1 MHRVTYSKEGLIKF
15 TSHLDLIRLWQ
26 RVFRRSG
33 LLVRMSQGFSPHPL
47 MSFGPPLPL
56 GVEGRGEL
64 MDVALVAGQNLTDAQ
79 QRLQASLP
87 EGIRVHGFRPVPE
100 SRPSLCATI
109 DGAGYEVMLDGES
122 ARREA
127 REKIAV
133 AKSAPTIVS
142 RKQTRN
148 GERYRDIKPLI
159 KELEVEEDDG
169 GGVCIRFTVR
179 IGEGGNCN
187 PHELLEAV
195 LGWPV
200 ERIKKLRI
208 VRTALTSSGKF

>member
-15 TSHLDLIRLWQ
+15 ISHLDLIRLWQ
-26 RVFRRSG
+26 RAFRRAG

-64 MDVALVAGQNLTDAQ
+64 MDVALAAGQDLADAQ
-79 QRLQASLP
+79 QRLQALLP
-87 EGIRVHGFRPVPE
+87 EGIRIHGVRPVPE
-100 SRPSLCATI
+100 SRPSLCAVI
-109 DGAGYEVMLDGES
+109 DSAGYEVRLEKES
-122 ARREA
+122 AREA
-127 REKIAV
+127 GEKIAV
-133 AKSAPTIVS
+133 AKSAPTVVS
-142 RKQTRN
+142 KKRTRD

-159 KELEVEEDDG
+159 KELEVDEEDG
-169 GGVCIRFTVR
+169 GEARIRFTVR

-195 LGWPV
+195 LGWPE
-200 ERIKKLRI
+200 ERVKKLRI
-208 VRTALTSSGKF
+208 VRTALTSSRKF